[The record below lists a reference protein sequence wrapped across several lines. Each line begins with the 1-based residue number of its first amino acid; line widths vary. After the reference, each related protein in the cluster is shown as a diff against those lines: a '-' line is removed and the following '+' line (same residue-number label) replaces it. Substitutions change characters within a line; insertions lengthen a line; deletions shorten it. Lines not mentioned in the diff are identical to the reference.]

1 MGISLDGEG
10 LAGKVLACE
19 AFAGELRLIVGPW
32 EDSLGSDF
40 FSTDSAL
47 LYLLFLGVT

>member
-1 MGISLDGEG
+1 MGISLVGEG
-10 LAGKVLACE
+10 LAGKFLAGE
-19 AFAGELRLIVGPW
+19 VFAGELRFMVGPW
-32 EDSLGSDF
+32 EDNLGSDF